1 MWEKRRE
8 TVSFPYIREPQGKGR
23 YIIMFILK
31 VNEKEYKIKFAY
43 KPVLKKRILSRLAEV
58 TKKMNTEGDE
68 TSLAGIEDLLLFIP
82 ELILVGLQRN
92 HKDEFWYDYN
102 TNEGFNEQLEKVDSI
117 IDEYCDSEDSDM
129 MELFSELQKELLED
143 GFLSSLFRQE
153 QKRIKEVEDSLNP
166 TEP

>member
-1 MWEKRRE
+1 
-8 TVSFPYIREPQGKGR
+8 
-23 YIIMFILK
+23 MFVLK
-31 VNEKEYKIKFAY
+31 VKDKEYKIKYAY

-58 TKKMNTEGDE
+58 TKKMNNAEKEE
-68 TSLAGIEDLLLFIP
+68 TDLAGIEDLLLFIP
-82 ELILVGLQRN
+82 ELILVGLQRC
-92 HKDEFWYDYN
+92 HKDEFGYDYN
-102 TNEGFNEQLEKVDSI
+102 TDVGFDEQLEKVDSI

-153 QKRIKEVEDSLNP
+153 QKRIKATEDSVNP